1 MTATER
7 DQTAGRAKD
16 GTYQVGVRRT
26 FATSPQE
33 AWDGL
38 TSPAGLAIWLGGEVS
53 LVKGESYQTAEAAG
67 QVRVVAPG
75 SHLRLT
81 WQPAG
86 WPAASTIQVRVLPAA
101 GGATVSVHQERM
113 PGAAERESM
122 HRRWSNALDRLAALL
137 GEESEGEESGIGN
150 RESGVGF

>member
-7 DQTAGRAKD
+7 DPTAGRTRD

-26 FATSPQE
+26 FATSPQD
-33 AWDGL
+33 AWDAL

-67 QVRVVAPG
+67 EVRVVAPG

-81 WQPAG
+81 WQPAA
-86 WPAASTIQVRVLPAA
+86 WAAASTIQVRVLRAA
-101 GGATVSVHQERM
+101 GGATVTFHQERR
-113 PGAAERESM
+113 PGAAARAAM
-122 HRRWSNALDRLAALL
+122 HRRWSAALDRLAALL
-137 GEESEGEESGIGN
+137 VGQESGIGN

>member
-7 DQTAGRAKD
+7 EKPVGRTKD

-26 FATSPQE
+26 FATSPGQ
-33 AWDGL
+33 AWDVL

-53 LVKGESYQTAEAAG
+53 LVKDAAYQTSEAAG
-67 QVRVVAPG
+67 QVRVVSPG

-86 WPAASTIQVRVLPAA
+86 WDDPSTIQVRVLPTAS
-101 GGATVSVHQERM
+101 GATVSFHQERM

-122 HRRWSNALDRLAALL
+122 HRRWSAALDQIAALL
-137 GEESEGEESGIGN
+137 AGEE
-150 RESGVGF
+150 